1 MAALRRLWSSVAFR
15 LALNHGALVMVTM
28 AVILTL
34 FYAQTVVVLM
44 DGIDRHIQVTAQRLL
59 SVAQREGV
67 DQLARDIEDM
77 LRDGMDAE
85 TEIYLLLDPAGR
97 RRAGNA
103 APMQVP
109 AAAARRM
116 VELRSVRE
124 GRLVEARLRAWDL
137 SDGSRLVVGS
147 DLRHQREIERL
158 IGRAIGWGAAIA
170 LLMTVG
176 GAFAFRHALEQ
187 RIAGIR
193 RTIVGIEAGDLG
205 RRIPISPQEDEFARL
220 NREINGMLDR
230 LEQLMD
236 GVRHVS
242 NTIAHDLRTP
252 LTRIL
257 LGLRAAQ
264 LDPGSDHA
272 DALRSAA
279 GEVEEL
285 ARVFDKLLGIAEV
298 ESGARRQRFD
308 AVALDAVVADTVEF
322 YEPVAEAQ
330 DARLTLVA
338 SPGLRV
344 AGDRDLLAGALANLL
359 DNALKYGGAGACV
372 AVRLSRADDRVRI
385 EVVDDGPGV
394 PPAALER
401 LGQRFFRAHRGE
413 LPGVGLGLASVAAV
427 AGLHGGT
434 LAFENAA
441 PGLRVALVLPL
452 LPSPPPS

>member
-28 AVILTL
+28 AVILAL
-34 FYAQTVVVLM
+34 FYAQTVGVLM
-44 DGIDRHIQVTAQRLL
+44 NRIDRHIQVTAQRLL

-77 LRDGMDAE
+77 LRDGMDTE
-85 TEIYLLLDPAGR
+85 TEIFLLLDPAGG

-103 APMQVP
+103 TPMQVP
-109 AAAARRM
+109 VAASRQM
-116 VELRSVRE
+116 VELRSMRD
-124 GRLVEARLRAWDL
+124 GRPVEARLRAWDL

-147 DLRHQREIERL
+147 DLQHQREIERL

-193 RTIVGIEAGDLG
+193 HTIVGIEAGDLG

-257 LGLRAAQ
+257 LGLRAAETH
-264 LDPGSDHA
+264 PGSDRTE
-272 DALRSAA
+272 ALRSAA
-279 GEVEEL
+279 SEIEEL
-285 ARVFDKLLGIAEV
+285 ARVFDKLLSIAEV
-298 ESGARRQRFD
+298 ESGARRQRFG
-308 AVALDAVVADTVEF
+308 AVALDALVADTIEF

-330 DARLTLVA
+330 DARLTLDA
-338 SPGLRV
+338 SSGLQV
-344 AGDRDLLAGALANLL
+344 MGDRDLLAGALANLL
-359 DNALKYGGAGACV
+359 DNALKYGGDGTTV
-372 AVRLSRADDRVRI
+372 AVRLCREDHHIRL
-385 EVVDDGPGV
+385 EVTDDGPGV
-394 PPAALER
+394 PQEALAR
-401 LGQRFFRAHRGE
+401 LGQRFFRAHRSE

-434 LAFENAA
+434 LAVENAR

-452 LPSPPPS
+452 LLPPSA